1 MAYFVT
7 GGTGFIGSHLIERLI
22 RRKGTIYLLV
32 RKESEHKAEELR
44 KRFGVDAKRIV
55 SIHGD
60 LEKDHL
66 GLKKE
71 QMAKLKGQVVHFFH
85 LAAFYNL
92 LSENESLE
100 NLVNVQGTRRA
111 VELANLLQAKCFH
124 QMSSIAVAGEFR
136 GYWRE
141 DMFKEAENL
150 RHPYFRAKHDAE
162 GIVRRECAVPWRIY
176 RPGIVAGH
184 SKTGEMG
191 KVDGPYY
198 FFKFIQKIR
207 KVLPSWVP
215 LVGLEGGRIN
225 IVPVDY
231 VVDTIDHIAHKRG
244 LNKRCFHVTDPEPF
258 RAGEILNLFA
268 KAAHAPQFVMRIDS
282 RMFDIVPKG
291 ILDGVLDLP
300 PIRRIIDTFLKDIGI
315 PREALRYLNYPTRF
329 DCRDTLKELEGSGIC
344 CPNLSDYAPM
354 LWDYWERNL
363 DPDLHRDR
371 TLASAVKDKVVL
383 ITGASSGIGR
393 AAALKIAAAG
403 GTPLIASR
411 SLEKLRDAQQEIEG
425 NGGKVCIYQA
435 DISDME
441 SCDRLIEQILKDH
454 GRVDILVNNAGRS
467 IRRSIKQSY
476 DRFHDFERTMQ
487 LNYFGAVKLILKVMP
502 GMAERRCGHII
513 NVSTIGVL
521 ANSPR
526 FSAYTASKSALDTFS
541 RCVQAEFLD
550 KDIKFTT
557 INMPLVRT
565 PMISPTS
572 FYEHVPALTPEEAA
586 DMVCEAIVEQPKRIA
601 TRLGIFAQVM
611 TTLFPNLADV
621 ILNTAYKL
629 FPDTDPAKGDE
640 GTSEDKPSSEAVVFA
655 ALMRGIYW

>member
-7 GGTGFIGSHLIERLI
+7 GGTGFIGSHLLERLV
-22 RRKGTIYLLV
+22 RRKGTIDLLV
-32 RKESEHKAEELR
+32 RKDSEQKAEELR
-44 KRFGVDAKRIV
+44 KRFGVNAKLIV

-71 QMAKLKGQVVHFFH
+71 QIAKLKGQITHFFH

-92 LSENESLE
+92 LSENENLE

-215 LVGLEGGRIN
+215 LIGLEGGRIN

-231 VVDTIDHIAHKRG
+231 VADTIDHIAHKRG

-329 DCRDTLKELEGSGIC
+329 DCRDTLKELEGTGIR

-411 SLEKLRDAQQEIEG
+411 SLEKLRDAQQEIEA

-441 SCDRLIEQILKDH
+441 SCDRLIDQILKDH

-640 GTSEDKPSSEAVVFA
+640 ATGEDKPSSEAVVFA